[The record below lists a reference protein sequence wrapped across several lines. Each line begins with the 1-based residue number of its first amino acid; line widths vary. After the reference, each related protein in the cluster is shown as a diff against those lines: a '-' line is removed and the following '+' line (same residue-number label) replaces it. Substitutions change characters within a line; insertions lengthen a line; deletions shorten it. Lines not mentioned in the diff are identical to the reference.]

1 LITDD
6 LVTTVRRVV
15 FHRQTIPFTVLLIA
29 GCLTT
34 MTGGVVSPVFPEM
47 VQSLDLNPQWAGTF
61 LSIHALTSALMTPV
75 MGIVADRIGKMKV
88 MLPSLVLYS
97 FFGISTTFLTSFP
110 LLLASRAL
118 LGAASGGIA
127 AATIGLLSSMYDGES
142 RSRVL
147 GYATSAMTTSA
158 ILFPLLGGWVGNENW
173 RYAFYLYGAGIVLAA
188 IAYPVFRGTRSKASG
203 VLPVGQGAEL
213 RTVLKQR
220 QIWLIYSLIGAAA
233 TVVYAIVIYAP
244 LYLKGAIGATPEFNG
259 FILAIRA
266 VGAAIVAAVGATWFA
281 KQLGINRA
289 IALGFMLMGTTL
301 FTIPFLTQV
310 PLIVAAAILFGI
322 GFGTI
327 TPNLYN
333 LLAGHTPANLR
344 ASVLGLG
351 TGFNSLGQFVCPLL
365 LGPVWKVAGL
375 PMVFVV
381 ATGVAAIA
389 SILSLTQT
397 PKAKL

>member
-1 LITDD
+1 MTDQRMAR
-6 LVTTVRRVV
+6 LRRVV
-15 FHRQTIPFTVLLIA
+15 FNQRAIPFTVLLLA

-47 VQSLDLNPQWAGTF
+47 VESLDLNPRWAGMF
-61 LSIHALTSALMTPV
+61 LSMHALTSALMTPV
-75 MGIVADRIGKMKV
+75 MGLVADRIGKMKV

-97 FFGISTTFLTSFP
+97 LFGISTTFLTSFP
-110 LLLASRAL
+110 LLLTSRAL

-127 AATIGLLSSMYDGES
+127 AATIGLLSNMYEGES

-158 ILFPLLGGWVGNENW
+158 ILFPLFGGWVGNNDW

-188 IAYPVFRGTRSKASG
+188 IAYPVFRGIRSKASG
-203 VLPVGQGAEL
+203 VLPTGQGAEL
-213 RTVLKQR
+213 RVVLKQP

-244 LYLKGAIGATPEFNG
+244 IYLKDAIGATPDFNG
-259 FILAIRA
+259 FVLAVRA
-266 VGAAIVAAVGATWFA
+266 VGAAIVAAIGATWFA
-281 KQLGINRA
+281 RQLGINRA

-301 FTIPFLTQV
+301 LTIPFLTQV
-310 PLIVAAAILFGI
+310 PLIVLAAILFGI

-333 LLAGHTPANLR
+333 LLAGHTPSNLR

-351 TGFNSLGQFVCPLL
+351 TGFNSLGQFISPLL
-365 LGPVWKVAGL
+365 LGPVWKFAGL
-375 PMVFVV
+375 PMVFVA

-389 SILSLTQT
+389 SFLSLTQT
-397 PKAKL
+397 SKTEL